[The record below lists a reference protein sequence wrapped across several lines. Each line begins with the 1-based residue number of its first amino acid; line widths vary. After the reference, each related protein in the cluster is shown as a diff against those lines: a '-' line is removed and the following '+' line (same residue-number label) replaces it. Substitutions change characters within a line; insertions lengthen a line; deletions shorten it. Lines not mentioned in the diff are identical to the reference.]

1 MKMSDTAPTSYLN
14 QVSILSELWIGH
26 KDDEQFSEFMEYND
40 LGLPL
45 AYAVAN
51 EIVTS
56 TEKVQILVEETFDSL
71 LDGLGTEDEGFE
83 TLAEILAKDI
93 G

>member
-1 MKMSDTAPTSYLN
+1 MSDTAPTSYFN